1 MPAHIIDLKQPLRI
15 HFIGI
20 GGISMSGLAEILM
33 ERGFTVSGSDR
44 APSPLT
50 EQLSKKGAVVMYP
63 QSAENVKGRDID
75 LVVYTAAIHPD
86 NPEFAECEARGLHM
100 ISRADLLGSIM
111 ADYDNSIAI
120 AGTHGKTTTT
130 SMITEVLLQDKENL
144 PTVTVGAIDPSI
156 GSNVFVG
163 NSDRFVAEACEYSNS
178 FLSFFPK
185 VAVVLNVE
193 AEHLDFFKT
202 LENVRQGFSDFINNV
217 KPGGTVVISADIEAY
232 RELTKG
238 LSVDRD
244 VITFSLDEKKSP
256 DVTARDIT
264 YGENG
269 CPSFI
274 PVYKGKE
281 MERVTL
287 SVPGDHNISNALS
300 CIAAVKAI
308 CADSDDIILSDE
320 MIIKGLSSFK
330 GANRRFEM
338 RGHYKGAT
346 VIDDYAHHPTEMRAT
361 FAAARRLPHER
372 LIVVF
377 QPHTYTRTRDFFDD
391 FVEVLSEPDIVVLAP
406 VYSAREKDVYGIHST
421 DIRDALAKKG
431 KKVYAFDTFEEIK
444 KFLSQ
449 TLMNGDLLI
458 TMGAGD
464 VVKIADD
471 ITSDT

>member
-1 MPAHIIDLKQPLRI
+1 MQSHIVDLKKPLRI

-33 ERGFTVSGSDR
+33 ERGFLVSGSDR

-50 EQLSKKGAVVMYP
+50 EHLSEKGALIFYP
-63 QSAENVKGRDID
+63 QSAENVRDRDID

-86 NPEFAECEARGLHM
+86 NPEFAECEARGLRM

-111 ADYDNSIAI
+111 ADYENSIAI

-144 PTVTVGAIDPSI
+144 PTVTVGAVDPSI

-202 LENVRQGFSDFINNV
+202 LENVRLGFSDFIGNV
-217 KPGGTVVISADIEAY
+217 KPGGTVVISADIEDY
-232 RELTKG
+232 QELVAS
-238 LSVDRD
+238 LESDRD
-244 VITFSLDEKKSP
+244 VITFSLDESKSP

-274 PVYKGKE
+274 PVYKGDE
-281 MERVTL
+281 LPRVTL
-287 SVPGDHNISNALS
+287 SVPGEHNVSNALS

-308 CADSDDIILSDE
+308 CADSDDISLSDE

-338 RGHYKGAT
+338 RGHYKGAV

-361 FAAARRLPHER
+361 FSAAQRVDHKR

-377 QPHTYTRTRDFFDD
+377 QPHTYTRTRDFFQD
-391 FVEVLSEPDIVVLAP
+391 FVEVLSVPDIVVLAP

-421 DIRDALAKKG
+421 DIRDELKKKG
-431 KKVYAFDTFEEIK
+431 KNVYAFDTFDEIK
-444 KFLSQ
+444 KFLSE

-464 VVKIADD
+464 IVKIADD
-471 ITSDT
+471 ISS